1 VRAPEEVTVTEKPLA
16 QRAIPAVF
24 MRGGTSKGVFFR
36 SDSLP
41 PPGVERDRILLRV
54 LGSPDPYGKQIDGMG
69 GASSSTSK
77 VIIVG
82 PPSRAGVDIDYCFG
96 QVSIDAPLIDW
107 SGNCGNLTAAV
118 APFAMHTGLLPIPS
132 KDGIAHIKLWQS
144 GIRKQIDVHVPITDG
159 QVQELGDFE
168 LDGVTFPAA
177 EIAIDFLDPGGS
189 GEAAL
194 LPTGNVKDILEIPG
208 LGSFEASLV
217 NAGNPAVIIE
227 ARSIGL
233 RGNELQRDINSNIE
247 LLARCETIRAHG
259 AVAMKLAKTV
269 EDATRSRP
277 ATPKLA
283 LVAPPM
289 AYVASS
295 GKAISPDMVDLNVRM
310 LSMGVLHHALP
321 GTGAITIGV
330 AGALPGTLVHG
341 VAQASYS
348 PNGALRIGHPS
359 GMLTV
364 AAQVE
369 KSGAQW
375 NVLKA
380 TVSRSARRLM
390 TGEVFTRD

>member
-1 VRAPEEVTVTEKPLA
+1 MTSKTLA

-41 PPGVERDRILLRV
+41 APGVERDRILLRV

-82 PPSRAGVDIDYCFG
+82 PPSRAGIDIDYCFG

-118 APFAMHTGLLPIPS
+118 APFAMHAGLLPIPS
-132 KDGIAHIKLWQS
+132 KDGVAHIRMWQS
-144 GIRKQIDVHVPITDG
+144 GIRKQIDAHVPITDG

-177 EIAIDFLDPGGS
+177 EIVIDFLDPGGS
-189 GEAAL
+189 GDTAL

-208 LGSFEASLV
+208 VGSFEVSLV

-247 LLARCETIRAHG
+247 LLARCEMIRASG
-259 AVAMKLAKTV
+259 AVAMKLAQTV

-283 LVAPPM
+283 LVAPPT

-330 AGALPGTLVHG
+330 AGALPDTLEHR
-341 VAQASYS
+341 VAQASHRQD
-348 PNGALRIGHPS
+348 GTLRVGHPS

-364 AAQVE
+364 SAQVE
-369 KSGAQW
+369 KGGDQW

-380 TVSRSARRLM
+380 SVSRSARRLM
-390 TGEVFTRD
+390 TGEVFN